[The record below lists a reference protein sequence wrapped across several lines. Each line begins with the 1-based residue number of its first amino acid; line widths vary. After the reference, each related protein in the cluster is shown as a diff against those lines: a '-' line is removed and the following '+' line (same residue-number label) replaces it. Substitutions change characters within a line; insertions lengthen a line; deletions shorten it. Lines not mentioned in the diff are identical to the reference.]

1 MTDHNHLPPYEVRG
15 DGLLFHLQDEVRCLV
30 RYASATRVEV
40 EMWCREIL
48 LPPDTGNINTSTFRK
63 RLVTSGKIG
72 FNHKDGEDVVP
83 NLRRDIDAMAVALR
97 SQPESSED
105 AGETTLGDIL
115 RKLMGPS
122 TMETLIRYATEGA
135 EFFHT
140 VEPEAYATVKTKG
153 HRETYHLRSRA
164 FKLWLRSEY
173 HRREGLRSGGDD
185 GDDGSKRGENRRPH
199 EKPIGKLDSPQGDD
213 GDDGDALHAVLP
225 QNAVSDAINHL
236 EAIALFEGVERRV
249 YVRVA
254 ESDGRYYVD
263 LADDLWRVVEIDED
277 GWRIIG
283 DPGVRFIRPKGMLAL
298 PMPVEDGG
306 AERMRDLLNLA
317 GEGGDRNWRLI
328 LAWLAQAF
336 KPKGP
341 YPVLVLLGP
350 QGAAKSTAQRLL
362 RMLVDPSQVPLRT
375 VPRDEHNLY
384 IDAVSSWV
392 LAMDNLGGVS
402 TWLSDALCRLA
413 TGGGFSTRQLYEN
426 REQEL
431 FDAMRPIILNG
442 IGDIV
447 TRPDLLDRS
456 ILITLPSIPPERRK
470 LEREIFAEFDVEAP
484 RVLGYLFSA
493 IAEGIRLAPS
503 VQLDDP
509 PRMADFATWATATE
523 EALGAEP
530 GEFMDAY
537 LGSQD
542 EATET
547 ALESWAAAAAF
558 IKFARE
564 HEGFDDAWVGT
575 ATELLEELNDSVTN
589 DTLKRS
595 KDWPKT
601 PARLSESLN
610 RLSPALLDVGVHVDR
625 PTESKRKGRKL
636 RVYYED
642 PPDRDPD
649 PPIGFPDRDGKASSP
664 SSPSSPEG
672 GKGDTYA
679 ESGGDDGSGGGDG
692 VSSPSSPINYAP
704 SSNGADV
711 VNVKGRPREQ
721 YVYVGRSKRYGG
733 PHYFANPYKIGED
746 GDRDEVLESYQE
758 HLVKLLSEPAGLEAL
773 AELREQLRE
782 GLPLGCHCAGKDGA
796 PEVLTTDDEFI
807 YCHGQIILHAME
819 IVE

>member
-15 DGLLFHLQDEVRCLV
+15 DGLLFHLQNEVRSLV

-40 EMWCREIL
+40 EMWREDTL

-63 RLVTSGKIG
+63 RLVASGKIG
-72 FNHKDGEDVVP
+72 FNLTDGEDVVP
-83 NLRRDIDAMAVALR
+83 NLGRDIDAMAVALR
-97 SQPESSED
+97 SRPESSED
-105 AGETTLGDIL
+105 GDAPTLGDIL
-115 RKLMGPS
+115 RNLMGPS
-122 TMETLIRYATEGA
+122 VMETLIRYATEGA

-140 VEPEAYATVKTKG
+140 AEPEAYATVKTKG

-173 HRREGLRSGGDD
+173 HRREGARSGGDG
-185 GDDGSKRGENRRPH
+185 GDDGSKKGKKSRPH
-199 EKPIGKLDSPQGDD
+199 QNPIDKPDSPQGDD
-213 GDDGDALHAVLP
+213 GGDGDALHAVLS
-225 QNAVSDAINHL
+225 QNSVSDAINHL
-236 EAIALFEGVERRV
+236 EAIALFEGAEREV
-249 YVRVA
+249 HVRVA

-263 LADDLWRVVEIDED
+263 LADEQWRVVEIDED

-283 DPGVRFIRPKGMLAL
+283 DPDVRFIRPKGMLAL
-298 PMPVEDGG
+298 PLPVSDDGG
-306 AERMRDLLNLA
+306 ANRMRELLNLA

-362 RMLVDPSQVPLRT
+362 RMLIDPSQVALRT

-402 TWLSDALCRLA
+402 NWLSDALCRLA

-447 TRPDLLDRS
+447 TRGDLLDRS

-493 IAEGIRLAPS
+493 ISEGIRLAPS
-503 VQLDDP
+503 VQIEDP

-523 EALGAEP
+523 VALGAEP

-558 IKFARE
+558 IKFAKE
-564 HEGFDDAWVGT
+564 HKGFENAWVGT
-575 ATELLEELNDSVTN
+575 ATQLLGEIDDSV
-589 DTLKRS
+589 DSDSLKRS

-601 PARLSESLN
+601 PQRLSENLN
-610 RLSPALLDVGVHVDR
+610 RLAPALLDVGVRVDR

-636 RVYYED
+636 RVFYVE
-642 PPDRDPD
+642 PPPRDTDSPN
-649 PPIGFPDRDGKASSP
+649 GFPGRDGKASSP
-664 SSPSSPEG
+664 PPPPSPEG
-672 GKGDTYA
+672 TLSDTYA
-679 ESGGDDGSGGGDG
+679 ESGGDDGWGG
-692 VSSPSSPINYAP
+692 
-704 SSNGADV
+704 
-711 VNVKGRPREQ
+711 R
-721 YVYVGRSKRYGG
+721 
-733 PHYFANPYKIGED
+733 
-746 GDRDEVLESYQE
+746 
-758 HLVKLLSEPAGLEAL
+758 
-773 AELREQLRE
+773 
-782 GLPLGCHCAGKDGA
+782 
-796 PEVLTTDDEFI
+796 
-807 YCHGQIILHAME
+807 
-819 IVE
+819 